1 MVRSRKGKASQ
12 PEAGRRDRSRDSDGF
27 DNAGKG
33 QQVRQSTVYSTVL
46 HRSSR
51 ELAAQISSEGNTR
64 KRATLSDVRFN
75 TDGRARDNDGLEQ
88 YGIDNTTNGWK
99 VSYYFTNIPECL
111 PIYLL
116 RQQFEVCDI
125 LTNVF
130 ISRHRNA
137 RGQIYGFVRFSHV
150 KNSDKLSRA
159 LNNVWFGHLRVW
171 AREARF
177 DKFAVNDNKPLVVS
191 KSSRNMAE
199 GVGKKQEVVI
209 VTPYLFI

>member
-1 MVRSRKGKASQ
+1 VVRLRKGKASQ

-33 QQVRQSTVYSTVL
+33 QQVRQSTVSSTIL

-64 KRATLSDVRFN
+64 KRATLTNARFN
-75 TDGRARDNDGLEQ
+75 TDGWARDSDGLEQ
-88 YGIDNTTNGWK
+88 YGIDNTANGWK
-99 VSYYFTNIPECL
+99 VSYYFTNIPKCL
-111 PIYLL
+111 PIYLM
-116 RQQFEVCDI
+116 RQQFEVCGI
-125 LTNVF
+125 LTEVF

-159 LNNVWFGHLRVW
+159 LNNVWFSHLRV
-171 AREARF
+171 
-177 DKFAVNDNKPLVVS
+177 
-191 KSSRNMAE
+191 
-199 GVGKKQEVVI
+199 
-209 VTPYLFI
+209 